1 MAVENYPS
9 RLKSD
14 LDRRSSRPPPP
25 NMQQNLGTF
34 LLSSV
39 NHGWQNGGA
48 VERSDLGLNSAL
60 AFPEPQFPYV

>member
-1 MAVENYPS
+1 MTVEENHTS

-14 LDRRSSRPPPP
+14 LDRRRFFFFPL

-39 NHGWQNGGA
+39 NHGLQNGGA
-48 VERSDLGLNSAL
+48 VERSELGLNSAL
-60 AFPEPQFPYV
+60 AFTEP

>member
-9 RLKSD
+9 GLKSD
-14 LDRRSSRPPPP
+14 LDRRIFFFL

-39 NHGWQNGGA
+39 NHGLQNGGA
-48 VERSDLGLNSAL
+48 VERSNLGLNAAL
-60 AFPEPQFPYV
+60 AFTEPQFPYV

>member
-14 LDRRSSRPPPP
+14 LDRRSFFFFPL

>member
-14 LDRRSSRPPPP
+14 LDRRSFPHPPH
-25 NMQQNLGTF
+25 MQQNLGTF